1 MLLFV
6 VAFNSYLA
14 EFKFCA
20 VYLCS
25 CFHTHNGSG
34 DFKFTIINSLLTSAD
49 LHVIIFE
56 ILQDGNPLLS
66 SSDFHFQGHR
76 AIKSWRCCGTSHV
89 TAAPLRWIFKNVL

>member
-25 CFHTHNGSG
+25 CLHTHNGSG

-56 ILQDGNPLLS
+56 ILQDGKTL
-66 SSDFHFQGHR
+66 
-76 AIKSWRCCGTSHV
+76 C
-89 TAAPLRWIFKNVL
+89 